1 MPMAAYKPGKL
12 RSCFSGNSGADG
24 LLAKL
29 CHVMRSGDV
38 AGPASSGESVMH
50 GRITKFRHDMGVGII
65 VADNGRKFRFT
76 GTQVRNS
83 TPELVGQSVDFV
95 VSGSRPTDII
105 MMSGSPWTA
114 FGGIR

>member
-1 MPMAAYKPGKL
+1 
-12 RSCFSGNSGADG
+12 
-24 LLAKL
+24 
-29 CHVMRSGDV
+29 
-38 AGPASSGESVMH
+38 MH
-50 GRITKFRHDMGVGII
+50 GRITKFRHDMGVGVI